1 MKEGE
6 RVWRPPPY
14 GDISMLINQRVGF
27 LNLIFRVCTAVV
39 IFLSDALKYSSR
51 NWLGYGTWTTLSVG
65 FLHQVPSC

>member
-1 MKEGE
+1 
-6 RVWRPPPY
+6 
-14 GDISMLINQRVGF
+14 MLINQRVGF

-51 NWLGYGTWTTLSVG
+51 NWLGYGTWTTFPVG